1 MQMRNLVFA
10 AALAF
15 GLAGC
20 DEAME
25 GEVPLLGDWVAESIN
40 GKPVIEPGGV
50 TLTLS
55 QDRVAGRSGCN
66 NYFANA
72 EIRNGTLKLGP
83 IGATK
88 MACMRDGLMQ
98 QESEYLNT
106 LGAAQNLFQSD
117 NRLTIT
123 TPQGGTLI
131 FTAAPPTPPPIG

>member
-1 MQMRNLVFA
+1 MRNLVFA

-15 GLAGC
+15 GLVGC
-20 DEAME
+20 DEATE
-25 GEVPLLGDWVAESIN
+25 GEVPLLADWVAESIN

-55 QDRVAGRSGCN
+55 QDRVTGRSGCN
-66 NYFANA
+66 SYFANA
-72 EIRNGTLKLGP
+72 EVRSGTLKVGP

-106 LGAAQNLFQSD
+106 LGAAQNYSFQSD

-131 FTAAPPTPPPIG
+131 FKAAPPTSPPIG

>member
-1 MQMRNLVFA
+1 VRNLVFA
-10 AALAF
+10 AALAL

-20 DEAME
+20 DETTENDLPILA
-25 GEVPLLGDWVAESIN
+25 DWVAESIN

-55 QDRVAGRSGCN
+55 QDRVTGRSGCN
-66 NYFANA
+66 SYFANA
-72 EIRNGTLKLGP
+72 EIRNGTLKVGP

-106 LGAAQNLFQSD
+106 LGAAQNYSVQSD
-117 NRLTIT
+117 HRLTIT

-131 FTAAPPTPPPIG
+131 FKAAPATPPPIG